1 MDKRIENKKWKYK
14 RLVFIAL
21 GIVTFFVSLLLLL
34 NPRDSTKS
42 VDRSRLRLSVVKED
56 LFVHSVSVTAT
67 VEPNISVML
76 DAVEGGTV
84 VEKLVEPGEEVVEG
98 QELLRLSNT
107 NLTLDFMNRETQII
121 EQINNLR
128 NTRIQMELNEQDLK
142 EKQLDIEYELA
153 EIERNHSI
161 QELLYSDSVIAKNE
175 FVTSQQRFH
184 YLKNKQQL
192 ITQNLEQ
199 TKNYRALQ
207 LSRIDF
213 SIELMERN
221 LTAIRSNLEQLVIKA
236 PLTGTLTSL
245 NAEIGESKMRGE
257 NLGRIDQIDNYKLA
271 SLVDEHF
278 LNQIHTGLNGTFTL
292 HQQEIQL
299 AISKVF
305 PEVVN
310 NQFRI
315 ECEFLTPIDSL
326 DLKRGQ
332 NVNLTLQLGNPK
344 KAILVERGAFFN
356 TTGGNWIY
364 VLTED
369 NKAEKREI
377 SVGLQNNNYFEVKS
391 GLQPGDQVITSSY
404 TTFENA
410 ETLQLN

>member
-199 TKNYRALQ
+199 TKSYRALQ

>member
-1 MDKRIENKKWKYK
+1 MDKRIENKKRKHK

-21 GIVTFFVSLLLLL
+21 GIVTFFVSSLLLF
-34 NPRDSTKS
+34 NPRDSIKS

-84 VEKLVEPGEEVVEG
+84 VEKLVEPGEKVVEG

-292 HQQEIQL
+292 HQQDIQL
-299 AISKVF
+299 SISKVF

-332 NVNLTLQLGNPK
+332 NVNLTLQLGHPK

-356 TTGGNWIY
+356 TTGGTWIY
-364 VLTED
+364 VLTEE

-404 TTFENA
+404 STFENA
-410 ETLQLN
+410 EILQLN